1 MTIYQPDK
9 RSLWGDVAT
18 KGLQL
23 PYPEYALLKRFNIVI
38 EIWCIYW
45 NEGFIEK
52 YNIDIEI
59 YFNRDNIKFQY
70 TILKK
75 QQYHVEIDVETC
87 SNICGKCCFNKVK
100 WLFSICCKLAEFQT
114 AFFSNG
120 HATNSGSRSWSPWN
134 LAFWPKLLS
143 HLFLSLEKGQCLEKG
158 IALKKGHGGRAKH
171 WWSTAG
177 CFRHAD
183 ETPSSWDHARGHG
196 LLGVLGLPDCVLW
209 CLAVEEEPGQTRLG
223 D

>member
-1 MTIYQPDK
+1 M
-9 RSLWGDVAT
+9 
-18 KGLQL
+18 
-23 PYPEYALLKRFNIVI
+23 LKLM
-38 EIWCIYW
+38 
-45 NEGFIEK
+45 
-52 YNIDIEI
+52 
-59 YFNRDNIKFQY
+59 
-70 TILKK
+70 LK
-75 QQYHVEIDVETC
+75 HVSTYVENAV
-87 SNICGKCCFNKVK
+87 SCCFNKVK

-143 HLFLSLEKGQCLEKG
+143 RLFLSLEKGQCLEKG

-183 ETPSSWDHARGHG
+183 ETPSSWDHARGHS